1 MESFFSAFT
10 TVQGWI
16 DLLTL
21 IIMEIVLGI
30 DNIIFIAIVTGFL
43 SSKSDQTK
51 ARRLG
56 LSFALI
62 FRIGLLFTL
71 SYLAHLQKPFFTLG
85 GYPIS
90 GRGLVLMAGGMF
102 LIIKTFN
109 EIRHKFLIADN
120 EESEKSRKINL
131 FQAIIQITIIDIVFS
146 FDSIITAVGL
156 VDHVPIMVVAVIIA
170 MFVMLAFAPYVSA
183 FIEKYPTLKMLALVF
198 LVVIGLNLVA
208 EACESAHLIH
218 IPEYVNVKMYSYFAF
233 AFALTVELLNVR
245 LHHVKERKSNK

>member
-1 MESFFSAFT
+1 MEAFFSAFT
-10 TVQGWI
+10 TVQGLI

-43 SSKSDQTK
+43 SSKSDQNK

-62 FRIGLLFTL
+62 FRIALLFTL
-71 SYLAHLQKPFFTLG
+71 SYLAHLQEPFFTLG
-85 GYPIS
+85 SYPVS
-90 GRGLVLMAGGMF
+90 GRGLVLLAGGMF

-131 FQAIIQITIIDIVFS
+131 FQAIIRLNYHCRWFS
-146 FDSIITAVGL
+146 RPCANYGRSSDCC
-156 VDHVPIMVVAVIIA
+156 HVRDAGIR
-170 MFVMLAFAPYVSA
+170 
-183 FIEKYPTLKMLALVF
+183 ALCKCV
-198 LVVIGLNLVA
+198 
-208 EACESAHLIH
+208 H
-218 IPEYVNVKMYSYFAF
+218 
-233 AFALTVELLNVR
+233 
-245 LHHVKERKSNK
+245 